1 MLIKIEKG
9 RSAQRVINRL
19 TELKC
24 RFWIDLEGRQ
34 ILIVLPGNDSERVP
48 SKTFE
53 AFPEVEEIICS
64 PEPYMLSSREFQKE
78 DTVVKI
84 GKVEIGGKKIV
95 VAAGPCAVES
105 KEQMDLCARAVKDS
119 GGQILRGGAFKP
131 RTSPFTFQGLKEKG
145 LELLV
150 EAGKKEG
157 LVVITEVV
165 ASEDV
170 NLVSQYADILQVGA
184 RNMQNIRL
192 LETVGKSKL
201 PVMLKRGPAS
211 SIKEWLSAADY
222 VLVEGNN
229 KLILCERGV
238 VSFSGSGSGL
248 STRYILDIG
257 AIPIIKRASHLP
269 IIVDPSHAAGQ
280 FELVA
285 PLAKASIAAGADGL
299 LIEVHPNP
307 KKALSDGP
315 QQLTISDFKRLM
327 KDIEE
332 ISSKIKRK

>member
-1 MLIKIEKG
+1 MLIKIKKDK
-9 RSAQRVINRL
+9 SAQRVINKL

-24 RFWIDLEGRQ
+24 RYWVGLEAKQ
-34 ILIVLPGNDSERVP
+34 ILIVLMGNDGEKVP

-53 AFPEVEEIICS
+53 SFPEVEEVIHS
-64 PEPYMLSSREFQKE
+64 PEPYLLSSRDFQKE
-78 DTVVKI
+78 DTVVKV
-84 GKVEIGGKKIV
+84 GKVEIGGNKIV

-105 KEQMDLCARAVKDS
+105 REQIFLCAKAVKDC

-131 RTSPFTFQGLKEKG
+131 RTSPFTFQGLKEGG

-157 LVVITEVV
+157 LLIITEVI

-170 NLVSQYADILQVGA
+170 SLVSQYADILQVGA

-192 LETVGKSKL
+192 LEAVGKTKL
-201 PVMLKRGPAS
+201 PVLLKRGPAS
-211 SIKEWLSAADY
+211 SIKEWLSAAEY

-229 KLILCERGV
+229 NLILCERGI
-238 VSFSGSGSGL
+238 VSFSGSSSGL

-257 AIPIIKRASHLP
+257 AIPIIERFSHLP
-269 IIVDPSHAAGQ
+269 IIVDPSHAAGH
-280 FELVA
+280 FEYVA
-285 PLAKASIAAGADGL
+285 SLAKASIAAGADGL
-299 LIEVHPNP
+299 LIEIHPNP
-307 KKALSDGP
+307 KEALSDGP

-332 ISSKIKRK
+332 ISSAVKRK